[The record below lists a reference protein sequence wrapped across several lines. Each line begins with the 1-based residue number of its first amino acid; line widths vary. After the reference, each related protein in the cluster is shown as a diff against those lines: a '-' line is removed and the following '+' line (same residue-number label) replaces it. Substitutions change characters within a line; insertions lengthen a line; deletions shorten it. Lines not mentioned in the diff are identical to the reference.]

1 MEGEASSSSATFIP
15 ATMTSAQDPRHAV
28 YPHPDSQ
35 LADLGRI
42 CPTPTNPKGY
52 PPYDV
57 SKVTSY
63 TNAQINYYLRRNMI
77 TNITAFQKAKK
88 IRDELF
94 RDINREPTSDGEP
107 DDHAATSHGN
117 RTGHLGARPVLG
129 TSLSRDDTPPPY
141 TLEDDDEPDDTFP
154 EPAPNEKGL
163 KTEKITTLKQDGGIV
178 NYKVWC
184 NELKTVFN
192 TDRARYNTAVKRIA
206 FASLQFDDSMRSLWM
221 SQIQSHPHLAN
232 HWRKFQR
239 WVEQNHLHGN
249 ADRHKYLKLYHHATQ
264 GETEEPSKFY
274 ARLSLLATVLERKIG
289 PDELLPRLQEGLQTQ
304 IVRNGRMSRNVEE
317 LLANAQEIWATF
329 KTNKRKRDDRPS
341 KDNQRTEQRP
351 QKGTRSRTTG
361 GQGQPNKRQRISD
374 EEYAKRKSDN
384 LCLRCGKPGHYA
396 SACTANSSAKDT
408 RPGQPREA
416 TQAQPTTLQHSLRQN
431 FGEYKR
437 QRNRVQP
444 IETTTSHQPSD
455 DSDSSYKTD
464 DEETESKN

>member
-1 MEGEASSSSATFIP
+1 
-15 ATMTSAQDPRHAV
+15 
-28 YPHPDSQ
+28 
-35 LADLGRI
+35 
-42 CPTPTNPKGY
+42 
-52 PPYDV
+52 
-57 SKVTSY
+57 
-63 TNAQINYYLRRNMI
+63 
-77 TNITAFQKAKK
+77 
-88 IRDELF
+88 
-94 RDINREPTSDGEP
+94 
-107 DDHAATSHGN
+107 
-117 RTGHLGARPVLG
+117 
-129 TSLSRDDTPPPY
+129 
-141 TLEDDDEPDDTFP
+141 
-154 EPAPNEKGL
+154 
-163 KTEKITTLKQDGGIV
+163 
-178 NYKVWC
+178 
-184 NELKTVFN
+184 
-192 TDRARYNTAVKRIA
+192 
-206 FASLQFDDSMRSLWM
+206 MRSLWM

-304 IVRNGRMSRNVEE
+304 IVRNGRMSRNVKE

-396 SACTANSSAKDT
+396 SACTANSSAKDA

-416 TQAQPTTLQHSLRQN
+416 TQAQPTTLQHSLQQN